1 MFAPLIDHLRFLEKN
16 GRLDENEMPGHV
28 LYADDQFV
36 NQASVKRQFYELSIV
51 DKLKLVSDG

>member
-1 MFAPLIDHLRFLEKN
+1 M
-16 GRLDENEMPGHV
+16 

-51 DKLKLVSDG
+51 DKLKLVSDGQQVIDYFEQYLGAIELEGTTTSVRM